1 MATSRKTA
9 ARVEGTDIVFSA
21 AARCGTGDGRADG
34 GGESTGS
41 ERPIVV
47 IGRRESELV
56 ARATRL
62 GLEILLASDEELEE
76 AIALALRQAAE
87 LGRLRTA
94 NARLAQVERAKGIL
108 MERHK
113 VSERDAHD
121 RMRRHARRL
130 NVKLTAIAEAVED
143 SYLLVPAEEP

>member
-1 MATSRKTA
+1 MATSRKTP
-9 ARVEGTDIVFSA
+9 ARVEGREIVFSA
-21 AARCGTGDGRADG
+21 AARCGGRDGRADDGAG
-34 GGESTGS
+34 GAAGG
-41 ERPIVV
+41 RPIVV
-47 IGRRESELV
+47 IGGRESGLV
-56 ARATRL
+56 ERATEL
-62 GLEILLASDEELEE
+62 GLEIFLASDEELED
-76 AIALALRQAAE
+76 AVALALRQAAE
-87 LGRLRTA
+87 LERLRTV

>member
-9 ARVEGTDIVFSA
+9 ARVEETEIVFSA
-21 AARCGTGDGRADG
+21 AARCGVSDGRADDG
-34 GGESTGS
+34 GGSIGS
-41 ERPIVV
+41 ERPLVV
-47 IGRRESELV
+47 IGRGESELV
-56 ARATRL
+56 ARATEL
-62 GLEILLASDEELEE
+62 GLEILLASDEELEQ
-76 AIALALRQAAE
+76 AVALALRQAAE
-87 LGRLRTA
+87 LERLRTVS
-94 NARLAQVERAKGIL
+94 ARLAQVERAKGIL

>member
-1 MATSRKTA
+1 M
-9 ARVEGTDIVFSA
+9 
-21 AARCGTGDGRADG
+21 
-34 GGESTGS
+34 
-41 ERPIVV
+41 V
-47 IGRRESELV
+47 IGGRESGLV
-56 ARATRL
+56 ERATEL
-62 GLEILLASDEELEE
+62 GLEIFLASDEELED
-76 AIALALRQAAE
+76 AVALALRQAAE
-87 LGRLRTA
+87 LERLRTV